1 MESSADDFGV
11 RSLTDSMLDND
22 PKVSGMSMSSSPKD
36 MDLEDVEQQVQT
48 AELSRNDQQE
58 RQRQPVHRGSRDSE
72 ISSSSSGTILGTT
85 SKADRDGRS
94 RIALDLSK
102 LDPVEFPAIIPPDP
116 FTSHTKSEDE
126 SRSPPIAG
134 ITRPAGTPP
143 RTSSRSQTRNSS
155 PPHAYHQYQHHHQQ
169 DQPGLY
175 SYPSPNSSTF
185 SIHSSFISVSSLSR
199 GSSRG
204 SSPFELGPGTG
215 TGTGTP
221 TDEDEDEGEEEL
233 EEVDEH
239 VGVDIE
245 RPQRRGPGTTSGLKR
260 EGGERE
266 GTTRGRRNN
275 QVRTQP
281 PIARGEDVSL
291 VLPSISLPGSI
302 HARNLD
308 FGARP
313 LDDDTSG
320 SPLHAHRGAR
330 SEGLGER
337 TPLDIALIGRGGSSN
352 AFVNA
357 LKGCE
362 GIRCFAINREE
373 RERFGLGREVAVFEA
388 EDEEGEGQE
397 GKLVARLTVFDD
409 ESDDQTAS
417 DPLGQVSKSNEE
429 TPHAMV
435 SLSCSPIVPY
445 RPCLR

>member
-11 RSLTDSMLDND
+11 RSLTDSMLDKD

-36 MDLEDVEQQVQT
+36 MDLEDVEQQVQA
-48 AELSRNDQQE
+48 AESSRSGQQE

-85 SKADRDGRS
+85 LKADREGRS

-102 LDPVEFPAIIPPDP
+102 LKPMEFPAIIPPDP
-116 FTSHTKSEDE
+116 FTSQSKVEDE
-126 SRSPPIAG
+126 PRSPSIAG

-155 PPHAYHQYQHHHQQ
+155 PPHAYHQYQHHHPQ
-169 DQPGLY
+169 DQTGLY

-204 SSPFELGPGTG
+204 SSPFD

-221 TDEDEDEGEEEL
+221 ADQEGEEGEA
-233 EEVDEH
+233 EKDESS
-239 VGVDIE
+239 IE
-245 RPQRRGPGTTSGLKR
+245 RSLAEGQEQGEGTILGLRSGTRSRPGDG
-260 EGGERE
+260 E
-266 GTTRGRRNN
+266 GTTRGRRSN
-275 QVRTQP
+275 QDRDQP
-281 PIARGEDVSL
+281 TIAGGQDVSL
-291 VLPSISLPGSI
+291 VLPSISLPGSM
-302 HARNLD
+302 HARTLD
-308 FGARP
+308 FGAHL

-320 SPLHAHRGAR
+320 IPLQAHRGAR
-330 SEGLGER
+330 SGSAGEGN
-337 TPLDIALIGRGGSSN
+337 PLDIALVGRGGSSN

-373 RERFGLGREVAVFEA
+373 RERFGFGREVAVFEA
-388 EDEEGEGQE
+388 GDEEGGGPEGR
-397 GKLVARLTVFDD
+397 LVARLTIFDD
-409 ESDDQTAS
+409 ETGGQIAS
-417 DPLGQVSKSNEE
+417 DPLGQVSNSDEE
-429 TPHAMV
+429 TSQAMV
-435 SLSCSPIVPY
+435 SSTCALRSRC